1 MDQFLPLFEEGYA
14 YHQVAC
20 CRNTIICL
28 KNQVK
33 CGRVAMKK
41 LWGHYDGKYEGER
54 KKKGKGGTQE
64 ITLSPLT
71 YLTF

>member
-1 MDQFLPLFEEGYA
+1 MNGLVFDQYSKKLMWLIKEFTIGTPEEA
-14 YHQVAC
+14 W
-20 CRNTIICL
+20 I
-28 KNQVK
+28 NQVK

-64 ITLSPLT
+64 ITLSP
-71 YLTF
+71 